1 MQLVFEQFEGRFKVG
16 FRYAENKLFSMP
28 SLTEAEAEVW
38 RLLMDTATNSNNLS
52 REDNPAK
59 QLAALKEECQN
70 ALEQTAR
77 NRKKLY
83 DYENNKQGAN
93 PFFIGLYKKLYE
105 MSKSQDKILDTI
117 FDKHK
122 AEIAEYLRVN
132 LFQIK

>member
-1 MQLVFEQFEGRFKVG
+1 
-16 FRYAENKLFSMP
+16 MP

-83 DYENNKQGAN
+83 DYENNKQRAN

>member
-1 MQLVFEQFEGRFKVG
+1 
-16 FRYAENKLFSMP
+16 
-28 SLTEAEAEVW
+28 VW
-38 RLLMDTATNSNNLS
+38 RLLIDTATNSNKLS

-70 ALEQTAR
+70 ALQETAR

-83 DYENNKQGAN
+83 DYENKHGAN

-105 MSKSQDKILDTI
+105 MSKSQNEILDSI
-117 FDKHK
+117 FNKHQ

>member
-1 MQLVFEQFEGRFKVG
+1 M
-16 FRYAENKLFSMP
+16 S

-38 RLLMDTATNSNNLS
+38 RLLMDTATNSNKLS
-52 REDNPAK
+52 REDNSAK
-59 QLAALKEECQN
+59 QLVALREECRN
-70 ALEQTAR
+70 ALQETAR

-105 MSKSQDKILDTI
+105 MSESQNKILDTI
-117 FDKHK
+117 FDKHR
-122 AEIAEYLRVN
+122 AEITEYLRVN

>member
-1 MQLVFEQFEGRFKVG
+1 M
-16 FRYAENKLFSMP
+16 S
-28 SLTEAEAEVW
+28 SLTEAEAGVW
-38 RLLMDTATNSNNLS
+38 RLLMDTATNSNKLS

-59 QLAALKEECQN
+59 QLAALREECQN
-70 ALEQTAR
+70 ALHEAAQ

-83 DYENNKQGAN
+83 DYESSKPGAN

-105 MSKSQDKILDTI
+105 VSESQNKILDTI
-117 FDKHK
+117 FDKHG